1 MLVRGG
7 GAIPVAP
14 NSKSL
19 LISEAQK
26 VAYLHSVN
34 GALLVGI
41 GGRLGE
47 KGAQDMAPLGP
58 LMKKMGQLP
67 AKT

>member
-1 MLVRGG
+1 M
-7 GAIPVAP
+7 
-14 NSKSL
+14 
-19 LISEAQK
+19 
-26 VAYLHSVN
+26 AYLYSVN